1 MGLQN
6 VVKCPV
12 MLKRWIK
19 IQEIGMNGS
28 FLRNLCLYMLEMRS
42 KPTFKNCSESENFTR
57 LLELHEVAASAKRC
71 RAQTG

>member
-6 VVKCPV
+6 VVKCQV

-28 FLRNLCLYMLEMRS
+28 FLRNLCLYILEMRS
-42 KPTFKNCSESENFTR
+42 KPTFCS
-57 LLELHEVAASAKRC
+57 KI
-71 RAQTG
+71 AQKVKISRGC